1 MDLDVDA
8 CYRACRTRD
17 PRFDGR
23 LFGGV
28 RITRTYRR
36 PI

>member
-8 CYRACRTRD
+8 CYRAFRTRD

-23 LFGGV
+23 LFGYSFFSRV
-28 RITRTYRR
+28 IKS
-36 PI
+36 